1 MVDWLTWP
9 AELVLSAGGIVA
21 SWFVS
26 KDSLSF
32 VALQMGFALLV
43 LAAVV
48 SLFAYLPALVGY
60 WRSRSQINRPLQ
72 LSVGRSYLRHCRMRC
87 WRTVRRLGGGRT
99 FCLRVRIPYERYIGW
114 PNRTGRN
121 AALFC
126 DHRSSAKG

>member
-60 WRSRSQINRPLQ
+60 WRSRSQINRPNL
-72 LSVGRSYLRHCRMRC
+72 
-87 WRTVRRLGGGRT
+87 
-99 FCLRVRIPYERYIGW
+99 
-114 PNRTGRN
+114 
-121 AALFC
+121 AAQRAKSPLFTLPPPALVF
-126 DHRSSAKG
+126 RPAWIVFRAELMV

>member
-9 AELVLSAGGIVA
+9 AELVLSAGGTVA

-26 KDSLSF
+26 RDSLSF

-60 WRSRSQINRPLQ
+60 WRRIHELIALASPTLFLTSIKDADCDLV
-72 LSVGRSYLRHCRMRC
+72 VGL
-87 WRTVRRLGGGRT
+87 
-99 FCLRVRIPYERYIGW
+99 
-114 PNRTGRN
+114 
-121 AALFC
+121 
-126 DHRSSAKG
+126 

>member
-9 AELVLSAGGIVA
+9 AELVLNAGGIVA

-48 SLFAYLPALVGY
+48 SLFAYFPALVGY
-60 WRSRSQINRPLQ
+60 WRSRSQINRP
-72 LSVGRSYLRHCRMRC
+72 S
-87 WRTVRRLGGGRT
+87 
-99 FCLRVRIPYERYIGW
+99 
-114 PNRTGRN
+114 
-121 AALFC
+121 
-126 DHRSSAKG
+126 

>member
-1 MVDWLTWP
+1 MGFDRWAMMVDWLTWP

-32 VALQMGFALLV
+32 VALQMGFALMV

-60 WRSRSQINRPLQ
+60 WRSRSRISRP
-72 LSVGRSYLRHCRMRC
+72 S
-87 WRTVRRLGGGRT
+87 
-99 FCLRVRIPYERYIGW
+99 
-114 PNRTGRN
+114 
-121 AALFC
+121 
-126 DHRSSAKG
+126 

>member
-26 KDSLSF
+26 RDSLGF

-60 WRSRSQINRPLQ
+60 WRSRSQINRH
-72 LSVGRSYLRHCRMRC
+72 S
-87 WRTVRRLGGGRT
+87 
-99 FCLRVRIPYERYIGW
+99 
-114 PNRTGRN
+114 
-121 AALFC
+121 
-126 DHRSSAKG
+126 

>member
-48 SLFAYLPALVGY
+48 SLFAYSPALIGH
-60 WRSRSQINRPLQ
+60 WRSRSQINRP
-72 LSVGRSYLRHCRMRC
+72 S
-87 WRTVRRLGGGRT
+87 
-99 FCLRVRIPYERYIGW
+99 
-114 PNRTGRN
+114 
-121 AALFC
+121 
-126 DHRSSAKG
+126 